1 MTTTYIPL
9 ATTTLA
15 SATNTVTLSSISASY
30 TDLVLVINYQ
40 ASGGAVYAQYR
51 LNGDSGSNYRR
62 NVISGN
68 GSTAGNYNSGSE
80 SYMYAA
86 NTIYAGSGQWA
97 TLISNFNNY
106 SNTTTNK
113 TAIHRFSEATIGTEA
128 TISSWNSTAAI
139 NSITINTN
147 AHNFG
152 IGSTFS
158 LYGIASAAIS
168 GAKAT
173 GGDTI
178 ATDGTYWY
186 HAFRASG
193 TFTPSVALTADVL
206 VVAGGGSGGSDVS
219 GGGGAG
225 GVIAFASQSLSS
237 AQTVTVGGGGAGNVG
252 KAESGAAG
260 GNSQF
265 GSLTA
270 AVGGGRGTAVQTAT
284 GGSGGGNRLSTGG
297 TATAGQGNTG
307 GGGSNAAPYYPAGG
321 GGGAGGVG
329 QTGSGSTG
337 GAGGAGTNSV
347 TNWGALAAALT
358 TTGLGVSGYIAGGG
372 GAGGGGSYAT
382 PGAAGSGGATAG
394 SATTSSNAT
403 ANTGSGSG
411 GASDSGGNTGN
422 GGSGL
427 VIVRY
432 PI

>member
-30 TDLVLVINYQ
+30 TDLVLIINYQ

-68 GSTAGNYNSGSE
+68 GSSAANYTSGSE

-86 NTIYAGSGQWA
+86 NTIYAASGQWA

-113 TAIHRFSEATIGTEA
+113 TAIHRFSEANIGTEA
-128 TISSWNSTAAI
+128 AISSWNSTAAI

-147 AHNFG
+147 ANNFG

-158 LYGIASAAIS
+158 LYGIASAAVVS

-173 GGDTI
+173 GGDI
-178 ATDGTYWY
+178 ISTDGTYWY

-193 TFTPSVALTADVL
+193 TFTPSSTLSCDVL
-206 VVAGGGSGGSDVS
+206 VVAGGG
-219 GGGGAG
+219 
-225 GVIAFASQSLSS
+225 
-237 AQTVTVGGGGAGNVG
+237 
-252 KAESGAAG
+252 
-260 GNSQF
+260 
-265 GSLTA
+265 
-270 AVGGGRGTAVQTAT
+270 
-284 GGSGGGNRLSTGG
+284 GGGNT
-297 TATAGQGNTG
+297 
-307 GGGSNAAPYYPAGG
+307 GG
-321 GGGAGGVG
+321 GGGAGGVFYATSQSLASG
-329 QTGSGSTG
+329 TGYTATIGAG
-337 GAGGAGTNSV
+337 GAGGAIGVDSTFASLTAAKGGGIGGAQSSAGGAGGSGGGSWSNNAGGATTQTGTGGTGYGFVGGGSL
-347 TNWGALAAALT
+347 TASAGHGGGGAGASGGLSPVSPAAGGNGGAGLNT
-358 TTGLGVSGYIAGGG
+358 WSAWLNATGTGVSGYIAGGG
-372 GAGGGGSYAT
+372 GGIGQPSTTPATGGAGGGGA
-382 PGAAGSGGATAG
+382 GAAYANDGTAG
-394 SATTSSNAT
+394 T
-403 ANTGSGSG
+403 ANTGGGG
-411 GASDSGGNTGN
+411 GAWVTTPRS